1 MSPLAGGSDYDE
13 EPSLLL
19 GCPLGSS
26 GFGEESVDWHTR
38 LTLAT
43 GILDGEKDAHR
54 ILADMLDE
62 SGERALAEWCRAKK
76 SGMRKRLEIVIG
88 VVPHRMAVR
97 AAAEFLRHAIRQS
110 PEQFQRLGLPA
121 EGLEFVCV
129 WSGAPA
135 SSTRVSIPNLDEAL
149 YILRYDGSNRTF
161 AEDYQ
166 FHYRF
171 PAFVGAIRQATLS
184 LYEAVQ
190 ASRRADSPEA
200 AEAGKTSHFASETA
214 TFARRVARLS
224 TTLARQNSVDEMR
237 WQVTRT
243 RRVIE
248 ETLGRG

>member
-1 MSPLAGGSDYDE
+1 
-13 EPSLLL
+13 
-19 GCPLGSS
+19 
-26 GFGEESVDWHTR
+26 VDWHTR

-43 GILDGEKDAHR
+43 DILEGEKDAHR

-88 VVPHRMAVR
+88 VMPHRMAVR
-97 AAAEFLRHAIRQS
+97 LAAEFLRHAIRQT
-110 PEQFQRLGLPA
+110 PEQFQRLGLPVEA
-121 EGLEFVCV
+121 LEFVCV

-135 SSTRVSIPNLDEAL
+135 SSIGLSISNLDEAL
-149 YILRYDGSNRTF
+149 NILGHDDSNRTF
-161 AEDYQ
+161 AEN
-166 FHYRF
+166 YRF
-171 PAFVGAIRQATLS
+171 YVEFPHFTGAIRVATLA

-190 ASRRADSPEA
+190 SSQRADSPEA
-200 AEAGKTSHFASETA
+200 AEIGKTSHFASETA

-224 TTLARQNSVDEMR
+224 TTLARQDSVDEMR

-248 ETLGRG
+248 ETLRSG